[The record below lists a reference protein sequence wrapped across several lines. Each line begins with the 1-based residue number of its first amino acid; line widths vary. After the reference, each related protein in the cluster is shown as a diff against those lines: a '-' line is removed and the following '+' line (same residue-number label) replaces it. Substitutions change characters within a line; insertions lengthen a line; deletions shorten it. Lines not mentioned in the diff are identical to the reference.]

1 MTDRT
6 APSRPRRH
14 SVRRNRFRQHGAAV
28 ALVAA
33 LVVWQAVTVPA
44 DADELD
50 NRRASTQSQL
60 DAARAQQAELSASLE
75 GLEGQVAATG
85 QQLVELQG
93 QLPAAEAAVVAATG
107 EAVRTQREAE
117 LAAARL
123 SGAQLQQAELTATI
137 EDDTA
142 QAAAIRAAV
151 VRMARA
157 ADQGSS
163 DLAELTVLL
172 DATSTEDFMSGYA
185 QTSTALEVQ
194 TRTLNQLDGLNA
206 GNQSASNRLAAV
218 ETRISALKDDADQAA
233 ADAVAAQQAAEAAKT
248 ALEELT
254 TQVTA
259 QQELLVGQRDDVEA
273 QLAAADASAAQLS
286 GDLAAIIAEQA
297 ARPPAPAPAPA
308 KPSSPGAAPPGTSSS
323 GATFANPTV
332 HRPMVVTSEYGM
344 RLQPVLKIYRLHAG
358 IDLRSYCGEAVYA
371 ARAGTVQWAKYRTGY
386 GNQVMVDHGWV
397 NGKSLMSSYSHLTRT
412 AVGAGQSVSA
422 GQVIGYAGATGGV
435 STACH
440 LHFEVYVGGST
451 VNPRPYLGL

>member
-1 MTDRT
+1 M
-6 APSRPRRH
+6 
-14 SVRRNRFRQHGAAV
+14 
-28 ALVAA
+28 L
-33 LVVWQAVTVPA
+33 QAVPA
-44 DADELD
+44 GADDLD
-50 NRRASTQSQL
+50 NRRAAAQSQL

-93 QLPAAEAAVVAATG
+93 QLPAAQAAVTAATA

-117 LAAARL
+117 LTAARL
-123 SGAQLQQAELTATI
+123 SGAQQQQADLTSII
-137 EDDTA
+137 ETDTA
-142 QAAAIRAAV
+142 QAAEIRAAV
-151 VRMARA
+151 VRMARS
-157 ADQGSS
+157 ADQGGS

-172 DATSTEDFMSGYA
+172 GSTSTEDFMSGYA
-185 QTSTALEVQ
+185 QTTTALDVQ

-206 GNQSASNRLAAV
+206 GNQSANNRLTAV
-218 ETRISALKDDADQAA
+218 ESKISDLKDAADQAA
-233 ADAVAAQQAAEAAKT
+233 TDAAAAQEAAEAAQA

-254 TQVTA
+254 TQVSA
-259 QQELLVGQRDDVEA
+259 QQASLEDQAADIEA

-286 GDLAAIIAEQA
+286 GDLASIIAEQQ
-297 ARPPAPAPAPA
+297 ARPTPPAAAPAP
-308 KPSSPGAAPPGTSSS
+308 PPQSTAS

-358 IDLRSYCGEAVYA
+358 IDLRSRCNETVYA
-371 ARAGTVQWAKYRTGY
+371 ARSGTVQWAKYRSGY

-397 NGKSLMSSYSHLTRT
+397 NGRSLMSSYSHLNRT
-412 AVGAGQSVSA
+412 AVGAGQYVEA
-422 GQVIGYAGATGGV
+422 GQVVGYAGATGGV

-440 LHFEVYVGGST
+440 LHFEVYIGGST